1 MPRATPAVREFRKT
15 RGRPAASAVQPV
27 TDLRHP
33 SCKIL
38 AVGSL
43 PEHFNAAAF
52 FVDRHV
58 AEGRGARMAF
68 RFGGRAITYAEVA
81 ASVDRCANALAAL
94 GVEPEHRV
102 LLVLNDSPA
111 FAAAFWGAAKLG
123 AVAVPVNTLMTP
135 QEYEFILTDSRAPV
149 AIVEESVAGRLLAV
163 RHRCPALRA
172 VVVVGSQGLPGTHD
186 FDELLAAAKPTCEPA
201 PTLADDICYWGYT
214 SGSTGTPKAAVHS
227 HAHFLAA
234 ANAVG
239 VGIFGL
245 EADDLV
251 FSASKMFFAFG
262 LGNSL
267 YFPAR
272 VGGASVLVPERIDAE
287 RAFEVIAGERPTVF
301 FTVPTLYARM
311 LAIEEAERRWDL
323 SSLRYCVSSGEALPP
338 AIFDAW
344 AERFGLELVEV
355 VGSTE
360 ALHDF
365 IANTPGAARRGA
377 SGRLVPGFE
386 ARLLDDAGAP
396 VGDGVVGHLLIKG
409 PTTSPYYW
417 NRLERTRATMHGH
430 WLSTGDMFARDAEG
444 FFTFAGRSD
453 DMLKV
458 AGLWV
463 SPAEIEAALVEHPGV
478 LEAGVVGVPDGDG
491 LTRPHAVVVL
501 KAGWIAS
508 PDLAATLTE
517 FVRRRAGGHR
527 APATLAFA
535 DELPKTATG
544 KVQRFRLRPT

>member
-68 RFGGRAITYAEVA
+68 RFGGRAITYADLA

-94 GVEPEHRV
+94 GVEVEHRV

-135 QEYEFILTDSRAPV
+135 QEYEFILTDSRARV

-186 FDELLAAAKPTCEPA
+186 FDELLAAAKPACEPA
-201 PTLADDICYWGYT
+201 RTLAEDICYWGYT

-239 VGIFGL
+239 VGVFGL

-267 YFPAR
+267 
-272 VGGASVLVPERIDAE
+272 
-287 RAFEVIAGERPTVF
+287 
-301 FTVPTLYARM
+301 
-311 LAIEEAERRWDL
+311 
-323 SSLRYCVSSGEALPP
+323 
-338 AIFDAW
+338 
-344 AERFGLELVEV
+344 
-355 VGSTE
+355 
-360 ALHDF
+360 
-365 IANTPGAARRGA
+365 
-377 SGRLVPGFE
+377 
-386 ARLLDDAGAP
+386 
-396 VGDGVVGHLLIKG
+396 
-409 PTTSPYYW
+409 
-417 NRLERTRATMHGH
+417 
-430 WLSTGDMFARDAEG
+430 
-444 FFTFAGRSD
+444 
-453 DMLKV
+453 
-458 AGLWV
+458 
-463 SPAEIEAALVEHPGV
+463 
-478 LEAGVVGVPDGDG
+478 
-491 LTRPHAVVVL
+491 
-501 KAGWIAS
+501 
-508 PDLAATLTE
+508 
-517 FVRRRAGGHR
+517 
-527 APATLAFA
+527 
-535 DELPKTATG
+535 
-544 KVQRFRLRPT
+544 